1 VSQLR
6 ILHGDVRRSI
16 KQKIEAA
23 YLCDDQDGALL
34 RAPAQIA
41 MSWDALTD
49 FANFRLKP
57 DAEPLQQVTPC
68 RLMGSGR
75 E

>member
-1 VSQLR
+1 V
-6 ILHGDVRRSI
+6 
-16 KQKIEAA
+16 
-23 YLCDDQDGALL
+23 Y
-34 RAPAQIA
+34 RAVCARARANTADEPVIA
-41 MSWDALTD
+41 PRQYIRAGQRMAGGRDELGSALTA

>member
-1 VSQLR
+1 LSSWSGPSPKLQPQV
-6 ILHGDVRRSI
+6 
-16 KQKIEAA
+16 IEKPFDKFAR
-23 YLCDDQDGALL
+23 ALL
-34 RAPAQIA
+34 GAPAQIA
-41 MSWDALTD
+41 ISLDALTD
-49 FANFRLKP
+49 FVNFRLKP